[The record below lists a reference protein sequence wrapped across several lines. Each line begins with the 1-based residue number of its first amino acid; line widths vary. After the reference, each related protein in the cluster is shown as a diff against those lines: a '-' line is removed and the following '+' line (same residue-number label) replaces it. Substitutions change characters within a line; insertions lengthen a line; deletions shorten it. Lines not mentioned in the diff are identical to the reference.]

1 MAAMNIKKGAR
12 GSGAATIG
20 ASQGTTSAYRGGAVT
35 NRSFDPT
42 EAGQTQYL
50 YAGGGAVA
58 GGLVGYMVGKKKAK
72 KAAKKFAA
80 VGAVVGLIAGFVGGH
95 YATAPAAA

>member
-1 MAAMNIKKGAR
+1 MAGQSKLKGGGASTIAASQSS
-12 GSGAATIG
+12 GSGSWSRSG
-20 ASQGTTSAYRGGAVT
+20 AIT
-35 NRSFDPT
+35 NRSLDPT